1 MTKHNE
7 AGWRKVL
14 FWSYPRG
21 SWQYDIL
28 CALILA
34 FIFLTPKQIFRGE
47 FRDPNRDSVQ
57 RETLTSEQP
66 RPRGTDKTRDEE
78 SPPKR

>member
-1 MTKHNE
+1 MTKQRE
-7 AGWRKVL
+7 TGWRKVL

-34 FIFLTPKQIFRGE
+34 FIFLTPKHIFRGE
-47 FRDPNRDSVQ
+47 FRNPDRDTVRQ
-57 RETLTSEQP
+57 AAPASEQP
-66 RPRGTDKTRDEE
+66 RPRETGEKRNGEHPPTR
-78 SPPKR
+78 